1 MPMLPTPFWRSSQVK
16 EMLNEMGRLEIE
28 WTELLLKK
36 HPIQGILDFLLSGL
50 GGPLNDIH
58 LHLSSK
64 ERIASELERYKKVLQ
79 KLRES

>member
-1 MPMLPTPFWRSSQVK
+1 MPVLPTPFWRSSQVK

-36 HPIQGILDFLLSGL
+36 HPLQGILDFFLGGL
-50 GGPLNDIH
+50 GGPFHDIH

-64 ERIASELERYKKVLQ
+64 EKIASELERYKRELQ
-79 KLRES
+79 KLREN